1 MANEQFFVRFWGVRG
16 SLPTPGPS
24 TVEFGGNT
32 PCVEIRCGDRV
43 LIFDAGS
50 GIHPLGDLLWSEGVK
65 ELDLFFTHT
74 HYDHIG
80 GLPFFAPFMSAETRI
95 DIWSGHTEDD
105 ATTTKALVQKF
116 MSPPFFPVPPEIF
129 KAKVGYHDFTP
140 GNQFDLP
147 GGVTIKTILL
157 NHPGGSMGY
166 RIEFGGK
173 SICYVTD
180 TEHVPGKPDQ
190 NILGLI
196 QDADVVIY
204 DATYCDSDFERF
216 VGFGHSTWQE
226 GIRLCKAANAGKYC
240 IFHHRPSHDDATMRS
255 IEKQAQEIY
264 PDSVVLREGM
274 QINP

>member
-32 PCVEIRCGDRV
+32 PCVEIRCGEHV

-50 GIHPLGDLLWSEGVK
+50 GINPLGDLLWSEGVK
-65 ELDLFFTHT
+65 EMDLFFTHT

-80 GLPFFAPFMSAETRI
+80 GLPFFAPFMSAENRI

-105 ATTTKALVQKF
+105 QTTTKALVQKF

-129 KAKVGYHDFTP
+129 KAKVGYHDFIP
-140 GNQFDLP
+140 GDQFDLP

-166 RIEFGGK
+166 RVEFGGK

-190 NILGLI
+190 NILQLI

-204 DATYCDSDFERF
+204 DATYCDTEFEKF

-226 GIRLCKAANAGKYC
+226 GIRLCEAANVGKYC
-240 IFHHRPSHDDATMRS
+240 IFHHRPSHDDETMRS
-255 IEKQAQEIY
+255 IEKQAQAIY
-264 PDSVVLREGM
+264 PNSVVLREGM
-274 QINP
+274 QITP